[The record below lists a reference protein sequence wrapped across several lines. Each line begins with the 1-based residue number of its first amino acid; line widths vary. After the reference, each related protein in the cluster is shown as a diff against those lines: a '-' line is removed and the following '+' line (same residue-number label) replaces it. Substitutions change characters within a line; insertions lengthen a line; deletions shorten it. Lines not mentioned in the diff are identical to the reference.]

1 MKYSPTFV
9 ENILLTQI
17 QEMLISKINS
27 FNTMTFDNKLFL
39 VKGSDDTEENE
50 TLDEKIKKYTIN

>member
-27 FNTMTFDNKLFL
+27 FNTMRFDNKLFL
-39 VKGSDDTEENE
+39 LKGSDDTEENE